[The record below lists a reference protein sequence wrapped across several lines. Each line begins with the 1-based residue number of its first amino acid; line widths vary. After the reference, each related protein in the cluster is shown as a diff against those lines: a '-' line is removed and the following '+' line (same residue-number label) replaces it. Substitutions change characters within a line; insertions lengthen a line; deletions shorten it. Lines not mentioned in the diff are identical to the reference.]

1 MEYPGAVPTNR
12 LEVFMQDTTSIT
24 IGLIL
29 SIVVCFALPIVPF
42 LIMQGKKQ
50 KIAPAFFTGV
60 LAFSVSQLLIRIP
73 LLSIFGQT
81 PFMQQLSQNIVPY
94 GLFLGIT
101 AGLFEECARFLFCKL
116 MLKKRRRYVDAI
128 AFGFGHGGIEAIILV
143 GFSLISSLILYIA
156 MNNGTLVEMV
166 GENVAATVAGQLS
179 ALTPVTSILG
189 GVERIFAV
197 MLHIGFSAM
206 IFTGFVRNQPGKYL
220 LLAILAHAFVDAF
233 VVIIPSPSFVPM
245 SPLALEGVVLVFA
258 VLGLLYALRAKKNFP
273 VVELPA
279 DGIGVIPAQ
288 EAPTEQPAN
297 SSEEFIESSEQ
308 Q

>member
-1 MEYPGAVPTNR
+1 
-12 LEVFMQDTTSIT
+12 MQSTTLVT
-24 IGLIL
+24 IGLIA
-29 SIVVCFALPIVPF
+29 SIVACFALPIVPF

-50 KIAPAFFTGV
+50 KIARAFFTGA
-60 LAFSVSQLLIRIP
+60 LAFTVSQVLIRIP

-81 PFMQQLSQNIVPY
+81 PFMQQLSQTIVPY
-94 GLFLGIT
+94 GLFLGVT

-116 MLKKRRRYVDAI
+116 MLKKHRRYVDAI

-156 MNNGTLVEMV
+156 MNNGTLVAMV
-166 GENVAATVAGQLS
+166 GESVAATVAGQLS
-179 ALTPVTSILG
+179 ALTPILSVLG

-197 MLHIGFSAM
+197 MLHLGFSAM
-206 IFTGFVRNQPGKYL
+206 VFTGFVRNQPGKYL

-233 VVIIPSPSFVPM
+233 VVIVPAYTHM
-245 SPLALEGVVLVFA
+245 GPLALEGVVLVFA
-258 VLGLLYALRAKKNFP
+258 VLCLFYTLRAKKNFP

-288 EAPTEQPAN
+288 EAPPEQPAN
-297 SSEEFIESSEQ
+297 SSEEFVESSEQ